1 MPLSR
6 RGREKGEPLRRGTPD
21 EVREKLEPLW
31 ETADSVCYV
40 PPSYGLGPDKLLAYG
55 AAIAQMFYG

>member
-1 MPLSR
+1 M
-6 RGREKGEPLRRGTPD
+6 RRGTAD

-40 PPSYGLGPDKLLAYG
+40 PPSYGLAPDKLLAYG
-55 AAIAQMFYG
+55 AAIAQTFYG